1 RPGHRRGRSH
11 RPEPRRPGNRP
22 RGLGNHG
29 RRRRVRRRLAGRR
42 PRPERLMA
50 ARHGAPVIT
59 IEPMTE
65 GDAEAVLAIYG
76 EGIATG
82 VATFETT
89 VPEWRVWEPTP
100 PRDCPVVARLD
111 DLLGGWAALGAD
123 SSPRAYRGGAWERG
137 YAAGAAP

>member
-1 RPGHRRGRSH
+1 RSAGSLRPGHRRGRRH
-11 RPEPRRPGNRP
+11 RPEPHLPGHRP
-22 RGLGNHG
+22 RRLGRRG

-89 VPEWRVWEPTP
+89 VPEWRVWNPTHR
-100 PRDCPVVARLD
+100 RDCRVVGRLH
-111 DLLGGWAALGAD
+111 GGPAGWTA
-123 SSPRAYRGGAWERG
+123 PRAYLCREAYRGL
-137 YAAGAAP
+137 